1 MDKKTKIHQII
12 SLPIISYFKNKQF
25 FGISIDES
33 VLIYKSNKMP
43 SYLDPPYLQYHNK
56 VEEYSIV
63 QPFPNQIEQEK
74 SEKLKFSVEKR
85 ISLKQKV
92 EDILEINDT
101 YLAVA
106 CPKSKSL
113 RLFNTQK
120 EFQEAEI
127 LHNVIPNQGCFMKVS
142 KSKKELII
150 GYNGGF
156 NIIDFENLQRVRNIT
171 IKQNIQFF
179 DFIGLNNLII
189 LSISS
194 KFNDEVGDANI
205 RQYRF
210 RDGFKEINK
219 LSEVV
224 ALSQNKITNF
234 FVIKEKIY
242 YINNTNKIVY
252 YD

>member
-1 MDKKTKIHQII
+1 
-12 SLPIISYFKNKQF
+12 
-25 FGISIDES
+25 
-33 VLIYKSNKMP
+33 
-43 SYLDPPYLQYHNK
+43 
-56 VEEYSIV
+56 
-63 QPFPNQIEQEK
+63 
-74 SEKLKFSVEKR
+74 
-85 ISLKQKV
+85 
-92 EDILEINDT
+92 
-101 YLAVA
+101 
-106 CPKSKSL
+106 
-113 RLFNTQK
+113 
-120 EFQEAEI
+120 
-127 LHNVIPNQGCFMKVS
+127 MKVS

-234 FVIKEKIY
+234 FVIEEKIY